1 MGQCPWGATM
11 NSFEAAA
18 FYVGLNI
25 LILIALIFLV
35 VAQRRKHKVVI
46 GDGGHKSLI
55 LAIRAHANAVEV
67 MPMALVGL
75 IALAGAGN
83 SAIIIH
89 ILGVMLTIG
98 RGLHAY
104 GLSNNEGTSFGRMA
118 GMLLSLLALIG
129 AAVTCVLAAF

>member
-1 MGQCPWGATM
+1 M

-75 IALAGAGN
+75 IALAGAGS

-89 ILGVMLTIG
+89 ILGVMLTLG
-98 RGLHAY
+98 RGHHAY

-129 AAVTCVLAAF
+129 AGVGCVLAAF

>member
-1 MGQCPWGATM
+1 M
-11 NSFEAAA
+11 NSYETAAL
-18 FYVGLNI
+18 YVGLNI

-67 MPMALVGL
+67 MPMALLGL
-75 IALAGAGN
+75 IALAGAGS

-118 GMLLSLLALIG
+118 GMMLSLLALIG

>member
-1 MGQCPWGATM
+1 M

-46 GDGGHKSLI
+46 GDGGHKSLM

-75 IALAGAGN
+75 IALAGAGS

-89 ILGVMLTIG
+89 ILGVMLTLG

>member
-1 MGQCPWGATM
+1 M
-11 NSFEAAA
+11 NSYETAAL
-18 FYVGLNI
+18 YVGLNI

-35 VAQRRKHKVVI
+35 VAQRRKHKVAI
-46 GDGGHKSLI
+46 GDGGHKSLL

-75 IALAGAGN
+75 IALAGAGS

-89 ILGVMLTIG
+89 VLGVMLTLG
-98 RGLHAY
+98 RSLHAY
-104 GLSNNEGTSFGRMA
+104 GLSNDEGTSFGRMA

-129 AAVTCVLAAF
+129 AGVSCILAAF

>member
-1 MGQCPWGATM
+1 M
-11 NSFEAAA
+11 NSYETAAL
-18 FYVGLNI
+18 YVGLNI

-35 VAQRRKHKVVI
+35 VAQRRKHKVAI
-46 GDGGHKSLI
+46 GDGGHKSLL

-75 IALAGAGN
+75 IALAGAGS

-89 ILGVMLTIG
+89 VLGVMLTLG

-104 GLSNNEGTSFGRMA
+104 GLSNDEGTSFGRMA

-129 AAVTCVLAAF
+129 AGVSCILAAF

>member
-1 MGQCPWGATM
+1 M

-75 IALAGAGN
+75 IALAGAGS

-118 GMLLSLLALIG
+118 GMMLSLLALIG
-129 AAVTCVLAAF
+129 AAVACVLAAF